1 MRWRSTV
8 SAAPG
13 TKGRKK
19 KGSGHGRRVESDR
32 VSCGR
37 GSGDR
42 GVRHRRRAR
51 GGDERS
57 SRRDRA
63 RRLFRGR
70 VPGAARASLR
80 AQALHGLRRAR
91 QGPHRDVANRAL
103 RHRREPRQLRQRSGG
118 VLRAIPRDE
127 RALRQPVRRIVEPCR
142 VALRIP
148 GPTLE
153 RQASEHR
160 PRGGRKALRARD
172 LPMPHAALGL
182 SSPMSTRSATA
193 SAEPTMP
200 CIASNISSAAFCF
213 CNRRN
218 KRTATGTP
226 SSTGVHGR
234 RKSRT

>member
-42 GVRHRRRAR
+42 GVRHRCRAR

-70 VPGAARASLR
+70 VPGAARATLR

-91 QGPHRDVANRAL
+91 QGPYRDVANRAL

-142 VALRIP
+142 VALRVP
-148 GPTLE
+148 GPALE

-160 PRGGRKALRARD
+160 PRGGRQSLRARD
-172 LPMPHAALGL
+172 LPVPHAALGL
-182 SSPMSTRSATA
+182 PASCRLGPQPRAQDRLRRASLRTSTRRHSAPAVAGT
-193 SAEPTMP
+193 
-200 CIASNISSAAFCF
+200 
-213 CNRRN
+213 R
-218 KRTATGTP
+218 RTATGTP
-226 SSTGVHGR
+226 SSTGVRGP